1 MLRVIAF
8 TLGVV
13 MSGAL
18 AGPFEP
24 ADHTAEAH
32 EGRVAAAG
40 TEPPRLQVNYAP
52 VSRLSQAARKA
63 VFAELS
69 ACHSEVKKKADELYP
84 EMKLQSRGYSPKE
97 DVKRF
102 HERSRF
108 EDAGVA
114 ACGRKALEKYS
125 IDVAELRWITGEGVC
140 KQWPPLAG
148 KPAC

>member
-8 TLGVV
+8 AVGVM

-18 AGPFEP
+18 AGPLEP
-24 ADHTAEAH
+24 ADHESAAH
-32 EGRVAAAG
+32 GDQVAAIRP
-40 TEPPRLQVNYAP
+40 EPPGLQVHYAP
-52 VSRLSQAARKA
+52 VSRLPQATRKV

-69 ACHSEVKKKADELYP
+69 ACHSEVKKRADDLYP
-84 EMKLQSRGYSPKE
+84 EMKLQSRGYRPKE

-114 ACGRKALEKYS
+114 ACERKALEKYS